1 MPTTAPVSDNRL
13 KASYPRSASASAAFE
28 DQLVRTAPQPLFD
41 SQEFPLFYL
50 PTMLA
55 VYTARHQRMPA
66 SAESLRRHVFG
77 SPGHTGCPA
86 CREETDFLVAHQ
98 KQFF

>member
-1 MPTTAPVSDNRL
+1 MPTTAPASDTQPKISYSRPASVS
-13 KASYPRSASASAAFE
+13 APHE
-28 DQLVRTAPQPLFD
+28 DQLAETAPQPLYD

-55 VYTARHQRMPA
+55 VYTARHQRMPT

-77 SPGHTGCPA
+77 SPGHAGCPA